1 MHPGDH
7 ETIDPD
13 KGLELLFKMGHCAGI
28 RNVVKERV
36 PPSDVDFATEAV
48 RTCGPFTAAAAE
60 DAIKRGLKHLYVKH
74 CRLMWFIGRLDAEMG
89 RDFLLE
95 LLMEGTELHVVVV
108 GDESA
113 GFVAQT
119 KVVAALRKLKGSGV
133 FLLPGGSHEATC
145 RWRLCRLCV
154 RECGSSSLRQEA

>member
-1 MHPGDH
+1 
-7 ETIDPD
+7 
-13 KGLELLFKMGHCAGI
+13 MGHCAGI
-28 RNVVKERV
+28 RNGGKERV
-36 PPSDVDFATEAV
+36 SPSDVDFATEAV

-133 FLLPGGSHEATC
+133 FCTARRTRLHAAT
-145 RWRLCRLCV
+145 RW
-154 RECGSSSLRQEA
+154 EP